1 MEDHHRTPSTGAQA
15 SALSSNFPSISGT
28 MVKVDYSFLDV
39 EYRLGL
45 SQVGNNL
52 KKNLNVVI
60 GLTFKCIKFII
71 L

>member
-28 MVKVDYSFLDV
+28 MVKVDYSFIDV

-45 SQVGNNL
+45 SQVRNNL
-52 KKNLNVVI
+52 KIKMMVVVF
-60 GLTFKCIKFII
+60 LTF
-71 L
+71 